1 LEFLRGVF
9 KPRLLGILG
18 QKKSTFSVSAMK
30 RRSSVI
36 IVGMFCEDLIEVQ
49 RIALVN
55 RDWWFF
61 CSLGRLFLIE
71 MRVLKD

>member
-1 LEFLRGVF
+1 
-9 KPRLLGILG
+9 
-18 QKKSTFSVSAMK
+18 MK